1 MCSAINLAMI
11 LALILAIEVRIE
23 EAVTRTYRLH
33 SSLSCSEK
41 AIPVSRDGE
50 VVAVLDIEGRQ
61 MRTFDETDRGSL
73 ER

>member
-1 MCSAINLAMI
+1 MCSAIILAMI

-33 SSLSCSEK
+33 SSLSRSEK
-41 AIPVSRDGE
+41 AVPVFRDGE

-61 MRTFDETDRGSL
+61 MRTFDETDRESL

>member
-1 MCSAINLAMI
+1 MCSAII
-11 LALILAIEVRIE
+11 LAIFLAIEVLIE

-33 SSLSCSEK
+33 SSLSRSEK
-41 AIPVSRDGE
+41 AVPVLRDGE

>member
-1 MCSAINLAMI
+1 MCSAMI
-11 LALILAIEVRIE
+11 LALILAIEILIE

-41 AIPVSRDGE
+41 AVPVLRDGE
-50 VVAVLDIEGRQ
+50 VVAVLDIDGRQ
-61 MRTFDETDRGSL
+61 MRTFDETDRESF

>member
-1 MCSAINLAMI
+1 MI
-11 LALILAIEVRIE
+11 LAIIWPLWFALG

-33 SSLSCSEK
+33 SSLSRSEK
-41 AIPVSRDGE
+41 AVPVFRDGE

-61 MRTFDETDRGSL
+61 MRTFDETARGSI

>member
-1 MCSAINLAMI
+1 MG
-11 LALILAIEVRIE
+11 

-33 SSLSCSEK
+33 SSMSRSEK
-41 AIPVSRDGE
+41 AVPVLRDGE

>member
-1 MCSAINLAMI
+1 MI

-33 SSLSCSEK
+33 GSLSRSEK
-41 AIPVSRDGE
+41 AVPFSRDGE

>member
-1 MCSAINLAMI
+1 MG
-11 LALILAIEVRIE
+11 

-33 SSLSCSEK
+33 SSLSRSEK
-41 AIPVSRDGE
+41 AVPVFRDGE